1 MKSSI
6 KKYRY
11 INNVCGTYGTSYLRY
26 LSLHFPYMGNAHLWR
41 TITKYTV
48 TIKWKVLNSH
58 WIICHFNVLV
68 PNDMGSVCESSE
80 VDQVKPIEKEVR
92 HTNTWW
98 TDNSFITFIQKT
110 SWYLKCLILDG
121 ILEVLPV
128 THEANKKIILR
139 CI

>member
-11 INNVCGTYGTSYLRY
+11 TNNVCGTYGTSVCIFLTWVIPTFEEPL
-26 LSLHFPYMGNAHLWR
+26 LSIQLL
-41 TITKYTV
+41 
-48 TIKWKVLNSH
+48 LNSH

-68 PNDMGSVCESSE
+68 LNDMGSVCESSE

>member
-1 MKSSI
+1 M
-6 KKYRY
+6 R
-11 INNVCGTYGTSYLRY
+11 YLRH
-26 LSLHFPYMGNAHLWR
+26 LSLHFPYMGNTHLWR

-68 PNDMGSVCESSE
+68 LNDMGSVCESSE

-110 SWYLKCLILDG
+110 SWHLKCLILDG
-121 ILEVLPV
+121 ILQVLPV

-139 CI
+139 CIYSLKFSINLNFPLVVL